1 MASPLGLTF
10 NYSTTKKSWADS
22 ERTGNYRVI
31 DNKNVESLFG
41 NAQFSPFP
49 EKGGVDAASGNVTR
63 ISKGSSVH
71 SDNSYDISISE
82 IIKYTEDKPSMKLSY
97 ADFAYLKNLG
107 VYPNNRL
114 MVARRFAGPVG
125 NDLTSTSSKP
135 LATLISWVKDN
146 EDYISVQYGEDWVD
160 AEASFEKVL
169 NNIGE
174 DMKASKDNNLGN
186 LGGAGAAAFNALP
199 FPGFMEGIQY
209 QVMKEMGLT
218 DAGIGNSPLGNPN
231 LIRQAKRRSTVDKG
245 EPGSG
250 LNATF
255 TVKMEVEYEQKFING
270 VDPTLVYL
278 DIIQNAL
285 TFGTSDAAFQF
296 SAAFASGTSN
306 IIGKLISGDLAAI
319 GQALQEFVGK
329 LLSAIKN
336 IGEKIIA
343 ALIDPPANDTKPDT
357 NTIFKAVEAAFSA
370 TVGHV
375 VSKYKLRLMGIANA
389 LTGSPSTPW
398 HITIGNPK
406 RPMFSSGDMYTKE
419 VTLTLGKTLA
429 FNDLP
434 SSIKIEF
441 SLTNARPLG
450 ASEIFNRLNTGRGRS
465 YKRLQQSFVEAP
477 DRGSEP
483 DTQKQTSNAT
493 NQKTPAGT
501 QAVDPKLDK
510 NNDGIDDSY
519 QMSAD
524 QATKYNGDDSYISNS
539 KNVSDWMDGDTPP
552 TEPVNVGESQK
563 TDTGNVNP
571 PNTEPETKPSVQSDS
586 TNKGAIAPVAPQS
599 TIPTPE
605 PGSSSL
611 SDGQISHADDSLLTA
626 RSSKIDEE
634 LANTPP
640 LLDNTYTDS
649 NGVTSTYQTINPKY
663 RMLQEEKE
671 NIKNEQEDRAED
683 AQLGITNNVKSKS
696 PVLDENGNPVAN
708 SYLSNDINFT
718 K

>member
-1 MASPLGLTF
+1 
-10 NYSTTKKSWADS
+10 
-22 ERTGNYRVI
+22 
-31 DNKNVESLFG
+31 
-41 NAQFSPFP
+41 
-49 EKGGVDAASGNVTR
+49 
-63 ISKGSSVH
+63 
-71 SDNSYDISISE
+71 
-82 IIKYTEDKPSMKLSY
+82 
-97 ADFAYLKNLG
+97 
-107 VYPNNRL
+107 
-114 MVARRFAGPVG
+114 
-125 NDLTSTSSKP
+125 
-135 LATLISWVKDN
+135 
-146 EDYISVQYGEDWVD
+146 
-160 AEASFEKVL
+160 
-169 NNIGE
+169 
-174 DMKASKDNNLGN
+174 
-186 LGGAGAAAFNALP
+186 
-199 FPGFMEGIQY
+199 
-209 QVMKEMGLT
+209 
-218 DAGIGNSPLGNPN
+218 
-231 LIRQAKRRSTVDKG
+231 
-245 EPGSG
+245 
-250 LNATF
+250 
-255 TVKMEVEYEQKFING
+255 
-270 VDPTLVYL
+270 
-278 DIIQNAL
+278 
-285 TFGTSDAAFQF
+285 
-296 SAAFASGTSN
+296 
-306 IIGKLISGDLAAI
+306 
-319 GQALQEFVGK
+319 
-329 LLSAIKN
+329 
-336 IGEKIIA
+336 
-343 ALIDPPANDTKPDT
+343 LIDPPADDKKPDA
-357 NTIFKAVEAAFSA
+357 NTIFKSVEKAFSA

-465 YKRLQQSFVEAP
+465 YKRLQQSFAEAP

-586 TNKGAIAPVAPQS
+586 TSKGAIAPVAPQS

-605 PGSSSL
+605 PGTTPL
-611 SDGQISHADDSLLTA
+611 SDSQISNADNSLLSA

-634 LANTPP
+634 LSNVSPTETQ
-640 LLDNTYTDS
+640 TYTDS
-649 NGVTSTYQTINPKY
+649 NGVTQTRVWENPKY
-663 RMLQEEKE
+663 GELVSEKE
-671 NIKNEQEDRAED
+671 RIKEEQEDRAEN
-683 AQLGITNNVKSKS
+683 ATLGITNNTQ
-696 PVLDENGNPVAN
+696 
-708 SYLSNDINFT
+708 NDQNNNIA
-718 K
+718 

>member
-10 NYSTTKKSWADS
+10 NYSSSEKKWTDS
-22 ERTGNYRVI
+22 ERTSNYRVI
-31 DNKNVESLFG
+31 DNKNVASLFG

-49 EKGGVDAASGNVTR
+49 ESGGVDAASGNVTR

-71 SDNSYDISISE
+71 SDDSYNISISE
-82 IIKYTEDKPSMKLSY
+82 IIKYTSDKPSMKLSY

-125 NDLTSTSSKP
+125 NDLTSTKSTP

-146 EDYISVQYGEDWVD
+146 EDYISVQYGEEWVE

-169 NNIGE
+169 NDLGS
-174 DMKASKDNNLGN
+174 DMKASQDNKMENLGSV
-186 LGGAGAAAFNALP
+186 AANAFNALP
-199 FPGFMEGIQY
+199 FPGFMEGIQR

-218 DAGIGNSPLGNPN
+218 DDGIGNSPLGNPN

-250 LNATF
+250 LSATF

-296 SAAFASGTSN
+296 SAAFASGASN
-306 IIGKLISGDLAAI
+306 IIGKLISGDLTAI

-329 LLSAIKN
+329 LLSAIKS
-336 IGEKIIA
+336 IGEKIIK
-343 ALIDPPANDTKPDT
+343 ALIDPPADDTKPDA
-357 NTIFKAVEAAFSA
+357 NTIFKAVESAFAA

-406 RPMFSSGDMYTKE
+406 RPIFSSGDMYTKE

-441 SLTNARPLG
+441 SLSNARPLG

-493 NQKTPAGT
+493 NQPTPAGT

-510 NNDGIDDSY
+510 NNDGIDDKY
-519 QMSAD
+519 QMSAE
-524 QATKYNGDDSYISNS
+524 QAAAYNGDDSYISNS
-539 KNVSDWMDGDTPP
+539 SNVSDWMDGDTPP
-552 TEPVNVGESQK
+552 PAPVNVGESQK
-563 TDTGNVNP
+563 DQNGGGNVNP
-571 PNTEPETKPSVQSDS
+571 PASTPEVKPSDQSDS
-586 TNKGAIAPVAPQS
+586 TNTGAIAPVAPQS
-599 TIPTPE
+599 TTPLTE
-605 PGSSSL
+605 PGSTSL
-611 SDGQISHADDSLLTA
+611 SSGQISDADDSLLTA

-640 LLDNTYTDS
+640 LLDNTYTDA

-663 RMLQEEKE
+663 EMLQNEKE
-671 NIKNEQEDRAED
+671 DIKSEQEDRAED
-683 AQLGITNNVKSKS
+683 AELGITSNVQASKNDTNN
-696 PVLDENGNPVAN
+696 NIA
-708 SYLSNDINFT
+708 
-718 K
+718 